1 MLQPPEQ
8 VDRESDRRR
17 SRGFRIKER
26 SGAFEGNDDEGD
38 LQQIKVK
45 KRIKVQETDEVRRA
59 REEEEKRRTLRPE
72 EWTGLRLAPAKTE
85 RGGDVDGGAVV
96 KPESPGRHD
105 DADAGQGDEQGKSI
119 KTTALVTAPANAG
132 VKGEGTSLQVK
143 QEDDGSAEEAPN
155 DHRPSAPATTSEVV
169 AVVTSPDETQ
179 GNGGGGGGGASNS
192 SSSASSSANSMFK
205 KRKAGTGAGS
215 KKVRMF

>member
-1 MLQPPEQ
+1 M
-8 VDRESDRRR
+8 DRDSDRHR

-26 SGAFEGNDDEGD
+26 SGAFGSDDDEGD

-85 RGGDVDGGAVV
+85 RGDDSGGGAVA
-96 KPESPGRHD
+96 KAEPPGRSEDPDVVHS
-105 DADAGQGDEQGKSI
+105 DERKDG
-119 KTTALVTAPANAG
+119 VRPPASVPVSANNGA
-132 VKGEGTSLQVK
+132 KGEAITLQVK
-143 QEDDGSAEEAPN
+143 QEHGGDAGEACDD
-155 DHRPSAPATTSEVV
+155 RPSASATTSE
-169 AVVTSPDETQ
+169 AVPAATSPDETQ
-179 GNGGGGGGGASNS
+179 GNGGGRGGASNS
-192 SSSASSSANSMFK
+192 SNSASSSANNMFK